1 MIRWLLQS
9 ALCLILCPLV
19 AAQQIAP
26 PAASAA
32 VPQNATPA
40 PATAIH
46 STGPTITL
54 RRGTTVS
61 LILLETISS
70 ATAQV
75 GQKKRYAVLEDVKVD
90 GVIVI
95 PKGTQASTV
104 VTHVRKAIGGKRD
117 GIVEDGPPSL
127 ILPDGSSIQLRNII
141 PPSSDVPGP
150 IVLVFVVLSIAS
162 LPYWFS
168 HMFKAKHP
176 APERGN
182 DEILSQCGQSWDVAT
197 TKKVRINLAVPPQ
210 IQPFYPIVD
219 IDSICP
225 GR

>member
-9 ALCLILCPLV
+9 TLCLILCPLV

-26 PAASAA
+26 PAASADA
-32 VPQNATPA
+32 PQSATPA
-40 PATAIH
+40 PATAVH

-54 RRGTTVS
+54 HRGTTVS
-61 LILLETISS
+61 LIRLETISS

-75 GQKKRYAVLEDVKVD
+75 GQRVRFAVLEDVKVD

-95 PKGTQASTV
+95 PKGTPASTV
-104 VTHVRKAIGGKRD
+104 VTYVRKAIGGKRD
-117 GIVEDGPPSL
+117 GIVRDGPPSL
-127 ILPDGSSIQLRNII
+127 ILPDGSSIQLRNID
-141 PPSSDVPGP
+141 PPSSDFPGP
-150 IVLVFVVLSIAS
+150 IVLLFVALSIAS

-182 DEILSQCGQSWDVAT
+182 DEILSQCGHSWDVAT
-197 TKKVRINLAVPPQ
+197 TKNVRINLAAPPQ

-219 IDSICP
+219 IDSTCP